1 MLPLTTDGYRTN
13 DLVYEWDKVRP
24 VSVEDNVELSQ
35 YELVNKT
42 TEHFPKFLR
51 GVGKFWLFCGNPSC
65 DFQMKTCREMR
76 ASFAR
81 Q

>member
-13 DLVYEWDKVRP
+13 DLVYEWDNVRP
-24 VSVEDNVELSQ
+24 VAVEDNVELSQ

-42 TEHFPKFLR
+42 TDHFPKFLR
-51 GVGKFWLFCGNPSC
+51 GVGKFWFFYGNPSR
-65 DFQMKTCREMR
+65 DFHMKICREMW